1 MGFTRNYRHRPSLI
15 GLVLLLLAIMW
26 LVTLGYFHHRRAQ
39 ATDYL
44 LTQASTSQALAWAAA
59 QSMHRD
65 SIRTYFEEYVLQPT
79 TLELLRQA
87 QEPALRDS
95 ARIQLYR
102 HLYDVY
108 SRLQDRG
115 LRELHFHLPDSR
127 SLLRFHL
134 PDRFDDGLG
143 EVRPAVEQANS
154 SLEPVSGFEVG
165 RTTTGLRTILPVVDA
180 SGRHLGSV
188 GFGVSFDALREEMT
202 RLLPKREVQ
211 MLLQRSAVEGAVFD
225 DHLTLYAP
233 WPVSERFV
241 VEDPGRVLPES
252 GPPLAR
258 FASDVIENLARPRAA
273 DDFLQRERAVSHLGA
288 AHFSAVLTPIED
300 ASGREIGKIASYGPE
315 PDLGEIEWTFT
326 LNMAMSTLLLVL
338 LAAAGYV
345 VLRENSIKL
354 LERRRLQT
362 INDTMGEGLYVMDAK
377 GHITHANRRAG
388 ELLGYGVR
396 GLLGKFAHPL
406 FHRHADDYVTPDSE
420 CPILIA
426 TKRGE
431 EYQGRELFERADGSR
446 FIAQLTSRP
455 IILDGRFIG
464 SVTSFADISAEI
476 QVRKA
481 LDASEARYR
490 SVVENARD
498 VIFQAGPDGTL
509 SFLNQ
514 AWVRVTGFP
523 VTDCI
528 GAPLADFVFPADR
541 PRFETILHDLVNG
554 RSDYGHVEI
563 RYRRSVGNVGWMEF
577 RARRVPAPDGEASG
591 ISGTLADISE
601 RKQAMDALQEARS
614 QLRATLDA
622 IPDTLCVIDL
632 DGYFIDFHAAGAT
645 SCFPSPEQ
653 VIGHNLEDVLPRDA
667 AVKSRKA
674 MAEALESG
682 FSGGHRYAIDTAAES
697 RYFELSAALKPPAN
711 GGKPSFVFVL
721 RDITERMAAQEEKLR
736 SQALMEAA
744 VANSPSGILIADAP
758 DGTIR
763 LANRAAFGLHA
774 GDERQQFLDD
784 AAWKEHMTGYEV
796 LRADGMR
803 YPSRDMALMRALR
816 SGEQTLGEEIIVR
829 DMAGTERWLSVN
841 AAPIRGPEDEIMA
854 GIVIFHDIT
863 RRKRTEQRLELAAS
877 VFVHTRDG
885 ITITDPDGNIVDVN
899 DAFTRITGYSREEVI
914 GQNPSI
920 LSSGRHDAAF
930 YAAMWR
936 SLQDDGYWQGEVS
949 NRRKN
954 GEIYVEMLTITVI
967 WDEEGLPR
975 NYVGLFSDI
984 TLQKEDQR
992 KLEHI
997 AHYDALTNLPNR
1009 ILFSDRLDQAMAQ
1022 ARRHDRKLAVAFVD
1036 LDGFKDIND
1045 LNGHEIGDG
1054 LLTCVAE
1061 RMQRNLREGD
1071 TISRLGG
1078 DEFVAVFVDLP
1089 DEGVA
1094 DEMIGRLLAAASRP
1108 VFLDNRVLQVS
1119 ASIGVTFYPQTERV
1133 DADQLL
1139 RQADQAMYQAKIAGK
1154 NRYHVFDIAKD
1165 RDIRGRHES
1174 LDRIQQALDRNEFQL
1189 HYQPQVDLRSGRLRS
1204 VEALIRWFHPERGY
1218 IPPVVLFA
1226 DVQGHDLEI
1235 KIGEWVLNEAL
1246 TQVELWRAAGLD
1258 IPVSV
1263 NISGLHLQHPEFV
1276 SQLQE
1281 FLAAHPGVRPGRLE
1295 LEVLEDSALE
1305 DIGRVSEVIDA
1316 CDQIGVGFALDD
1328 FGTGYSS
1335 LTFLRRLPARALK
1348 IDQSFVRD
1356 LLDNPDD
1363 LAILDGVLGLAK
1375 AFGREVVAEGVETP
1389 ALGELLIQMGCN
1401 VAQGY
1406 GIARPMPGK
1415 DIPRWLDAW
1424 HPPPGWVQA
1433 RRVRREDVP
1442 VIHGISQQRAWI
1454 RRIEESLNTGGR
1466 FPAEP
1471 RADGWKLRRW
1481 LDNVDHDRR
1490 QRRQADFDSLEA
1502 NYMQFILA
1510 IQTLKEANGQG
1521 RLEEARKQLPVLHVA
1536 IDRMQQ
1542 GVAALLQTY
1551 PN

>member
-15 GLVLLLLAIMW
+15 GLVLLLLAISW
-26 LVTLGYFHHRRAQ
+26 LVTLGYFYHRREEGIGN
-39 ATDYL
+39 L
-44 LTQASTSQALAWAAA
+44 LTQVSSSQALAWEAA
-59 QSMHRD
+59 QSIYRN
-65 SIRTYFEEYVLQPT
+65 SAQTYFEEYVLEDT
-79 TLELLRQA
+79 TLALLRQA
-87 QEPALRDS
+87 QQPALRDA
-95 ARIQLYR
+95 ARADLYR
-102 HLYDVY
+102 QLEDPYR
-108 SRLQDRG
+108 RLQARG
-115 LRELHFHLPDSR
+115 WRQLHFHLPDSR

-134 PDRFDDGLG
+134 PDRYDDPLAV
-143 EVRPAVEQANS
+143 VRPAIDRANS
-154 SLEPVSGFEVG
+154 MLAPVSGFAVG
-165 RTTTGLRTILPVVDA
+165 EAESSWRSIFPIIDP

-188 GFGVSFDALREEMT
+188 EFGVSFDALREEMN
-202 RLLPKREVQ
+202 RLLPEREFH
-211 MLLQRSAVEGAVFD
+211 MLLRRSSVESVLFD
-225 DHLTLYAP
+225 DQRGRYTP
-233 WPVSERFV
+233 WPVSHDFVLAEPERLRP
-241 VEDPGRVLPES
+241 DAS
-252 GPPLAR
+252 PPLGAL
-258 FASDVIENLARPRAA
+258 ASGMVGDLAEPRVA
-273 DDFLQRERAVSHLGA
+273 DKLLRDGRTVVHLGTT
-288 AHFSAVLTPIED
+288 HFSAASTPIGD
-300 ASGREIGKIASYGPE
+300 ASGREVGQIVSFGPA
-315 PDLGEIEWTFT
+315 PDLGSIEWTFL
-326 LNMAMSTLLLVL
+326 LNMGIATLLLVI
-338 LAAAGYV
+338 AAGAGYF

-362 INDTMGEGLYVMDAK
+362 INDTLGEGLFVTDVQ
-377 GHITHANRRAG
+377 GRITHANRRAA
-388 ELLGYGVR
+388 ELLGYSVR
-396 GLLGKFAHPL
+396 ELLGKCAHTL
-406 FHRHADDYVTPDSE
+406 FHRHPDGHITPESE
-420 CPILIA
+420 CPIIA
-426 TKRGE
+426 AMQRSE

-446 FIAQLTSRP
+446 FTAQLTSRP
-455 IILDGRFIG
+455 IILEGRFIG
-464 SVTSFADISAEI
+464 SVTSFADISEEMA
-476 QVRKA
+476 VRKA

-523 VTDCI
+523 VADCI
-528 GAPLADFVFPADR
+528 GVSLLEFVFPADR
-541 PRFETILHDLVNG
+541 ARFEEILLDLLAG
-554 RSDYGHVEI
+554 RSDHGHAEL
-563 RYRRSVGNVGWMEF
+563 RYRRSAGHVAWMEF
-577 RARRVPAPDGEASG
+577 RARHVLGADGAVVG
-591 ISGTLADISE
+591 ISGTLADITE
-601 RKQAMDALQEARS
+601 RKQAMDALQDARS

-622 IPDTLCVIDL
+622 VPDTLCVIDL
-632 DGYFIDFHAAGAT
+632 EGYFVEFHASGAA
-645 SCFPSPEQ
+645 SCFPSAEH
-653 VIGHNLEDVLPRDA
+653 VIGQSLEEVLPAQA
-667 AVKSRKA
+667 AAESRNA
-674 MAEALESG
+674 MAEALASG
-682 FSGGHRYAIDTAAES
+682 LSSGHRFALETDLELHH
-697 RYFELSAALKPPAN
+697 FELRAALKPPHN
-711 GGKPSFVFVL
+711 SGMPSFVCVL
-721 RDITERMAAQEEKLR
+721 RDITERTAAQEEKLR

-758 DGTIR
+758 DGRIR

-774 GDERQQFLDD
+774 ADERQQFLTD
-784 AAWKEHMTGYEV
+784 AAWLEHMTRWEV
-796 LRADGMR
+796 LRPDGTP
-803 YPSRDMALMRALR
+803 YPSREMALMRAVR
-816 SGEQTLGEEIIVR
+816 TGEQTVGEEIIVR
-829 DMAGTERWLSVN
+829 DKNGHDRWLSVN
-841 AAPIRGPEDEIMA
+841 AAPIRGPEEEIMA

-863 RRKRTEQRLELAAS
+863 RRKKTEQRLELAAS

-885 ITITDPDGNIVDVN
+885 ITITDPHGNIVEVN

-914 GQNPSI
+914 GRNPSI

-930 YAAMWR
+930 YSGMWR

-967 WDEEGLPR
+967 WDKDGLPR

-1045 LNGHEIGDG
+1045 LNGHEIGDC

-1108 VFLDNRVLQVS
+1108 VYLENRVLQVS
-1119 ASIGVTFYPQTERV
+1119 ASIGVTFYPQVERV

-1174 LDRIQQALDRNEFQL
+1174 LDRIQQALERNEFQL
-1189 HYQPQVDLRSGRLRS
+1189 HYQPQVDLRTGRLRS
-1204 VEALIRWFHPERGY
+1204 VEALIRWLHPERGY

-1226 DVQGHDLEI
+1226 DVQGHELETR
-1235 KIGEWVLNEAL
+1235 IGEWVLNEAL
-1246 TQVELWRAAGLD
+1246 RQVEAWRDAGLD

-1276 SQLQE
+1276 SRLKD
-1281 FLAAHPGVRPGRLE
+1281 FLAAHPGVRRGRLE

-1316 CDQIGVGFALDD
+1316 CDRIGVGFALDD

-1401 VAQGY
+1401 VAQGF
-1406 GIARPMPGK
+1406 GIARPMPGN
-1415 DIPRWLDAW
+1415 DIPHWLETW
-1424 HPPPGWVQA
+1424 RPPPGWVEA

-1466 FPAEP
+1466 FPPEP
-1471 RADGWKLRRW
+1471 RAEGWKLRRW
-1481 LDNVDHDRR
+1481 LDSVDHDRR

-1502 NYMQFILA
+1502 NYLQFMLA
-1510 IQTLKEANGQG
+1510 IQALKEANRQG
-1521 RLEEARKQLPVLHVA
+1521 RLEEAKQQLPALHVA

-1542 GVAALLQTY
+1542 GVAGLVHTY

>member
-1 MGFTRNYRHRPSLI
+1 
-15 GLVLLLLAIMW
+15 
-26 LVTLGYFHHRRAQ
+26 
-39 ATDYL
+39 
-44 LTQASTSQALAWAAA
+44 
-59 QSMHRD
+59 
-65 SIRTYFEEYVLQPT
+65 
-79 TLELLRQA
+79 
-87 QEPALRDS
+87 
-95 ARIQLYR
+95 
-102 HLYDVY
+102 
-108 SRLQDRG
+108 
-115 LRELHFHLPDSR
+115 
-127 SLLRFHL
+127 
-134 PDRFDDGLG
+134 
-143 EVRPAVEQANS
+143 
-154 SLEPVSGFEVG
+154 
-165 RTTTGLRTILPVVDA
+165 
-180 SGRHLGSV
+180 
-188 GFGVSFDALREEMT
+188 
-202 RLLPKREVQ
+202 
-211 MLLQRSAVEGAVFD
+211 
-225 DHLTLYAP
+225 
-233 WPVSERFV
+233 
-241 VEDPGRVLPES
+241 
-252 GPPLAR
+252 
-258 FASDVIENLARPRAA
+258 
-273 DDFLQRERAVSHLGA
+273 
-288 AHFSAVLTPIED
+288 
-300 ASGREIGKIASYGPE
+300 
-315 PDLGEIEWTFT
+315 
-326 LNMAMSTLLLVL
+326 
-338 LAAAGYV
+338 
-345 VLRENSIKL
+345 
-354 LERRRLQT
+354 
-362 INDTMGEGLYVMDAK
+362 
-377 GHITHANRRAG
+377 
-388 ELLGYGVR
+388 
-396 GLLGKFAHPL
+396 
-406 FHRHADDYVTPDSE
+406 
-420 CPILIA
+420 
-426 TKRGE
+426 
-431 EYQGRELFERADGSR
+431 
-446 FIAQLTSRP
+446 
-455 IILDGRFIG
+455 
-464 SVTSFADISAEI
+464 
-476 QVRKA
+476 
-481 LDASEARYR
+481 
-490 SVVENARD
+490 
-498 VIFQAGPDGTL
+498 
-509 SFLNQ
+509 
-514 AWVRVTGFP
+514 
-523 VTDCI
+523 
-528 GAPLADFVFPADR
+528 
-541 PRFETILHDLVNG
+541 
-554 RSDYGHVEI
+554 
-563 RYRRSVGNVGWMEF
+563 
-577 RARRVPAPDGEASG
+577 
-591 ISGTLADISE
+591 
-601 RKQAMDALQEARS
+601 
-614 QLRATLDA
+614 
-622 IPDTLCVIDL
+622 
-632 DGYFIDFHAAGAT
+632 
-645 SCFPSPEQ
+645 
-653 VIGHNLEDVLPRDA
+653 
-667 AVKSRKA
+667 
-674 MAEALESG
+674 
-682 FSGGHRYAIDTAAES
+682 
-697 RYFELSAALKPPAN
+697 
-711 GGKPSFVFVL
+711 VFVL
-721 RDITERMAAQEEKLR
+721 RDITERMAAQEEKRR

-758 DGTIR
+758 DGKIR
-763 LANRAAFGLHA
+763 LANRAAFGLDA
-774 GDERQQFLDD
+774 SDKREQFLSD
-784 AAWKEHMTGYEV
+784 AAWTEHMTGFEV
-796 LRADGMR
+796 LHADGTR
-803 YPSRDMALMRALR
+803 YPGNEMALMRALR
-816 SGEQTLGEEIIVR
+816 TGEQTVGEEIIVR
-829 DMAGTERWLSVN
+829 DTVGTERWLSVN

-854 GIVIFHDIT
+854 GIVVFHDIT
-863 RRKRTEQRLELAAS
+863 RRKRSEQRLELAAS

-899 DAFTRITGYSREEVI
+899 EAFTRITGYSRDEVV

-930 YAAMWR
+930 YTDMWR
-936 SLQDDGYWQGEVS
+936 SLQADGYWQGEVS

-967 WDEEGLPR
+967 WDEDGLPR

-1045 LNGHEIGDG
+1045 LNGHEVGDG

-1089 DEGVA
+1089 DEDVA
-1094 DEMIGRLLAAASRP
+1094 DEMIGRLLAAASQP

-1174 LDRIQQALDRNEFQL
+1174 LDRIQQALDRNEFEL
-1189 HYQPQVDLRSGRLRS
+1189 HYQPQVDLRTGRLRS

-1246 TQVELWRAAGLD
+1246 SQVEAWRAVGLD

-1276 SQLQE
+1276 SRLQD
-1281 FLAAHPGVRPGRLE
+1281 FLAAHPDVRPGRLE

-1305 DIGRVSEVIDA
+1305 DIGRVSEVIEA

-1406 GIARPMPGK
+1406 GIARPMPGT
-1415 DIPRWLDAW
+1415 DIPRWLDEW

-1471 RADGWKLRRW
+1471 RAEGWKLRRW
-1481 LDNVDHDRR
+1481 LDNLDHDRR

-1502 NYMQFILA
+1502 NYMQFMLA
-1510 IQTLKEANGQG
+1510 IQALKDANGQG
-1521 RLEEARKQLPVLHVA
+1521 RLEEARKQLPVLHIA

-1542 GVAALLQTY
+1542 GVATLLQTY